1 MPAQEILIVDDEEV
15 VLEMVKEAL
24 EFNGYKT
31 RLARNGVEGVI
42 ALLDQRES
50 IGFIL
55 MDIKMPRLNG
65 VDALRIMRKIAPN
78 IPVITF
84 TGHAESGE
92 MSETVRLGAITCM
105 TKPFKVEELLGTL
118 KKYL

>member
-1 MPAQEILIVDDEEV
+1 MPAGKILVVDDEEV

-24 EFNGYKT
+24 EFSGYNV
-31 RLARNGVEGVI
+31 RLARNGVEGVL
-42 ALLDQRES
+42 ALLDEKES

-65 VDALRIMRKIAPN
+65 IDALRIMKKIAPD

-105 TKPFKVEELLGTL
+105 TKPFRVEELLGTL

>member
-1 MPAQEILIVDDEEV
+1 MPAGKILVVDDEEV

-24 EFNGYKT
+24 EMSGYKV
-31 RLARNGVEGVI
+31 RLARNGVEGVL
-42 ALLDQRES
+42 ALLDEKDS
-50 IGFIL
+50 ISFIL

-65 VDALRIMRKIAPN
+65 VDALRIMKRVAPK

-105 TKPFKVEELLGTL
+105 TKPFKIDSLLQTL
-118 KKYL
+118 RKYL